1 MRKLIVLLCVTMLFS
16 AGCQKELYS
25 LNDGLY
31 MQDTEGEV
39 MYTPFVQIHNGE
51 FYVIQDIAISYQP
64 AGKIE
69 RNGNDVIL
77 KSEYANMSWIWYF
90 HLTDH
95 DQLQFDLSKSMIP
108 TERPDW
114 KDGLVLNLKEE

>member
-25 LNDGLY
+25 LNAGLY

-51 FYVIQDIAISYQP
+51 FCVIQDIAISYQP

-77 KSEYANMSWIWYF
+77 KSEYANMSWTWYF

-95 DQLQFDLSKSMIP
+95 GQLQFDLSKSVIP
-108 TERPDW
+108 AERPDW